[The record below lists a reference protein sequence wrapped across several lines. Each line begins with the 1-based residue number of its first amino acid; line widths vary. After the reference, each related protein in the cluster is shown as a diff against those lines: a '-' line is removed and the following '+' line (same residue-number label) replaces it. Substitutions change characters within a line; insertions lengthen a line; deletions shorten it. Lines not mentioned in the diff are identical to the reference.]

1 MKLDLK
7 KNNNKKYYIQ
17 KWTAVES
24 VESEASSRLEIASP
38 CFRDEACPNLP
49 HFISAK
55 FKESASRDMIHLR
68 LRTYKS
74 DVLDL
79 WWCNDARK
87 FKWYDGDLIWYFFF
101 VSRSSQTKALISS
114 FLHVLLDEVCLS
126 FKPQPPR
133 RIWEK
138 REAMFV
144 GLIKLNSHVIRLMTN
159 ICLLYYA
166 ACSMCCWIRPWEPRI
181 EWNDGIR
188 HIVTRVR
195 NISGTVRNCTRR
207 RPTEQKSKTG
217 AHKPISGVFF
227 FFFFS

>member
-68 LRTYKS
+68 FRTYKS

-144 GLIKLNSHVIRLMTN
+144 GLIKLNSHVIRLPSYDEYMPT
-159 ICLLYYA
+159 LL
-166 ACSMCCWIRPWEPRI
+166 CSLFNVLLDTPVRASYRVERRYTPYRYTCKEY
-181 EWNDGIR
+181 IR
-188 HIVTRVR
+188 H
-195 NISGTVRNCTRR
+195 G
-207 RPTEQKSKTG
+207 P
-217 AHKPISGVFF
+217 
-227 FFFFS
+227 